1 MAVVSTRA
9 GRLGNRIAVAAVI
22 LITLIFL
29 SPIYWITSTA
39 FKPLLLSTTV
49 PPTTT
54 PPTAPPPSTNT
65 SAPEPEPQPPPQPP
79 PTRE

>member
-9 GRLGNRIAVAAVI
+9 GRWGNRIAIAAVL

-39 FKPLLLSTTV
+39 FKPLVLSTSV
-49 PPTTT
+49 PPTIAFQPQIT
-54 PPTAPPPSTNT
+54 PFVKLFVKRAQLTAPVN
-65 SAPEPEPQPPPQPP
+65 
-79 PTRE
+79 RGL

>member
-49 PPTTT
+49 PPTIVF
-54 PPTAPPPSTNT
+54 
-65 SAPEPEPQPPPQPP
+65 EPRDYAV
-79 PTRE
+79 REAVHQACAAHRPC